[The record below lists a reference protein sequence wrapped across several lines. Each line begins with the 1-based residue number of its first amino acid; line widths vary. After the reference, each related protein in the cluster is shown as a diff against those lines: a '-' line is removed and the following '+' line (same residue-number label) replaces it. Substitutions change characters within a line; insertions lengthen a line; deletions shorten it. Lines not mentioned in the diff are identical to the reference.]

1 MINLLRHLIPHAH
14 RWHQITISRPGVLN
28 PAGRYCL
35 ATSITARCRGCGA
48 RLHKLYY
55 RDLSDSEARR
65 WLG

>member
-14 RWHQITISRPGVLN
+14 RWHQITISHPGVLN

-35 ATSITARCRGCGA
+35 ATCITARCRGCGA

-55 RDLSDSEARR
+55 HDLSDSEARR

>member
-35 ATSITARCRGCGA
+35 ATCINARCRGCGA